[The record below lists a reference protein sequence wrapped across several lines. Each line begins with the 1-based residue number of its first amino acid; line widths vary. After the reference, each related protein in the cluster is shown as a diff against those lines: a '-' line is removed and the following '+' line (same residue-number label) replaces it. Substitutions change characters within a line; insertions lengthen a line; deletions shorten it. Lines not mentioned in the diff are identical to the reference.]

1 MAVDDT
7 IDTEQLSISPLDEV
21 DAREMREF
29 LLDAQANFWGDRDL
43 SGDHDAYWF
52 HQFVTSGLVARYRS
66 EIVGYLLG
74 VIPHDGPAYIH
85 LVAARSDF
93 RHQGIGRHLYQ
104 HFIDHS
110 RQLGVSSV
118 QATTKPE
125 SSGAISFHSSMG
137 FSGELIED
145 YAGPGNPRVFFELK
159 FSDD

>member
-1 MAVDDT
+1 MAVDET

-29 LLDAQANFWGDRDL
+29 LLDAQAKFWGDRDL

-52 HQFVTSGLVARYRS
+52 RQFDTSGLVARYRS

-74 VIPHDGPAYIH
+74 VIPHEGPAYIH

-145 YAGPGNPRVFFELK
+145 YAGAGNPRVFFELK
-159 FSDD
+159 LAED

>member
-1 MAVDDT
+1 MTVDET

-29 LLDAQANFWGDRDL
+29 LLGAQENFWGDRDL

-52 HQFVTSGLVARYRS
+52 RQFVTSGLVARYRS

-85 LVAARSDF
+85 LVAARTDF

-104 HFIDHS
+104 YFIDRS

-145 YAGPGNPRVFFELK
+145 YAGPGDPRVFFELK
-159 FSDD
+159 LAED

>member
-1 MAVDDT
+1 MAVDET
-7 IDTEQLSISPLDEV
+7 IETEQLSISPLDEV

-52 HQFVTSGLVARYRS
+52 RQFVTSGLVARYRS
-66 EIVGYLLG
+66 EFVGYLLG

-85 LVAARSDF
+85 LVAARTDF

-104 HFIDHS
+104 HFIDHA
-110 RQLGVSSV
+110 RNLGVDSV
-118 QATTKPE
+118 QATTLPE

-137 FSGELIED
+137 FNGELIED
-145 YAGPGNPRVFFELK
+145 YAGVGNPRVFFELK
-159 FSDD
+159 LAED

>member
-1 MAVDDT
+1 MAVDET

-43 SGDHDAYWF
+43 SSDHDAYWF
-52 HQFVTSGLVARYRS
+52 RQFVTSGLVARYRS

-118 QATTKPE
+118 QATTMPE

>member
-1 MAVDDT
+1 MAVDET

-52 HQFVTSGLVARYRS
+52 RQFVTSGLVARYRS

-110 RQLGVSSV
+110 RQLGASSV
-118 QATTKPE
+118 QATTMPE

-159 FSDD
+159 FPED

>member
-1 MAVDDT
+1 MAVDET

-29 LLDAQANFWGDRDL
+29 LLDAQAKFWGDRDL

-52 HQFVTSGLVARYRS
+52 RQFDTSGLVARYRS

-74 VIPHDGPAYIH
+74 VIPHEGPAYIH

-104 HFIDHS
+104 HFIDRS
-110 RQLGVSSV
+110 RQLGVASV
-118 QATTKPE
+118 QATTMPE

-137 FSGELIED
+137 FSGELIKD
-145 YAGPGNPRVFFELK
+145 YAGAGNPRVFFELK
-159 FSDD
+159 LAED

>member
-1 MAVDDT
+1 MAVDET

-52 HQFVTSGLVARYRS
+52 RQFVTSGLVARYRS

-110 RQLGVSSV
+110 RQLGSSSV
-118 QATTKPE
+118 QATTMPE

-159 FSDD
+159 FPED